1 MSIRVVID
9 TNVVVSALL
18 RPGGF
23 PEAVFTLAIAGEV
36 RLFVSV
42 PILEEYE
49 EVLRRPRLKL
59 DSEKIASALRAIGAA
74 ATEVRPESRVTAALD
89 PDDNIFLE
97 CAESAMA
104 HFLVTGN
111 VKDYPVTWMGTRVTT
126 PRLFLETITAPNP
139 TLPN

>member
-1 MSIRVVID
+1 LSIRVVID

-23 PEAVFTLAIAGEV
+23 PEAAFSLAIAGEV
-36 RLFVSV
+36 RLFVSA

-49 EVLRRPRLKL
+49 EVLKRPRLKL
-59 DSEKIASALRAIGAA
+59 DPEKIASALSAIEAS
-74 ATEVRPESRVTAALD
+74 ATKVCPESRVTAALD

-111 VKDYPVTWMGTRVTT
+111 VKDYPVTWMDTRVTT
-126 PRLFLETITAPNP
+126 RLLFLETTTAPNP
-139 TLPN
+139 PLPN